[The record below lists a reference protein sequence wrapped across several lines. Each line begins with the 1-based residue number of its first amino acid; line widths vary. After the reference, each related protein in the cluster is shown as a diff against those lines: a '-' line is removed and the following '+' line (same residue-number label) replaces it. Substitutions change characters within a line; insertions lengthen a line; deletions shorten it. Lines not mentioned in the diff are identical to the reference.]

1 MKAIVFDFDE
11 TLGHFGELGEFV
23 ENLEHWFN
31 APIKREILYALLDTF
46 PFFFRP
52 QLFKLLNLIKRLKQ
66 DRIIGK
72 VIIYTNNMAP
82 RSWVLGV
89 KKYLEL
95 KINYPLFDRV
105 ISAWKVDG
113 KIIERKRTSHGK
125 TYNDLLK
132 CAHLSRNTKVLF
144 FDDQEHPIME
154 HQNVLGVHVIP
165 YTYIINGEE
174 LVNRFLHSKLK
185 CLIKNPERFKKF
197 MSIHM
202 SRYWNKKTRRKHP
215 ISKGEYKAFVKKI
228 KILANS

>member
-1 MKAIVFDFDE
+1 
-11 TLGHFGELGEFV
+11 
-23 ENLEHWFN
+23 
-31 APIKREILYALLDTF
+31 
-46 PFFFRP
+46 
-52 QLFKLLNLIKRLKQ
+52 
-66 DRIIGK
+66 
-72 VIIYTNNMAP
+72 MAP

-125 TYNDLLK
+125 TYDDLLR

-202 SRYWNKKTRRKHP
+202 SRYWDKKTHRKHP

>member
-89 KKYLEL
+89 K
-95 KINYPLFDRV
+95 
-105 ISAWKVDG
+105 
-113 KIIERKRTSHGK
+113 
-125 TYNDLLK
+125 
-132 CAHLSRNTKVLF
+132 
-144 FDDQEHPIME
+144 
-154 HQNVLGVHVIP
+154 
-165 YTYIINGEE
+165 
-174 LVNRFLHSKLK
+174 
-185 CLIKNPERFKKF
+185 
-197 MSIHM
+197 
-202 SRYWNKKTRRKHP
+202 
-215 ISKGEYKAFVKKI
+215 
-228 KILANS
+228 